1 MNYLCN
7 FSNSSSLTSTIWF
20 QMLPVL
26 YSIISEPLKIFIEVV
41 NNIDIKKHLAI
52 SIGLLKIT
60 VIVHLKN

>member
-1 MNYLCN
+1 
-7 FSNSSSLTSTIWF
+7 
-20 QMLPVL
+20 MLPVF